1 MNKKKE
7 SNYGHFYTKFIK
19 LLNLLVKRNKN
30 QQTMID
36 KINSLINIFDV
47 GDLKFFF
54 LVVKKN
60 IKNLMTLSLIFSLL
74 VFLISSNQEKKFLS
88 KATIVIEPDD
98 NKIVNIEEVYSIE
111 ALSNRINNQIAILK
125 SDEVLEYIVK
135 DKKSSMKFKNLYSE
149 NKQNLFR
156 RIFSKK
162 INIDE
167 DFLKSILTANFSVR
181 NIPRSDVL
189 ELSFIS
195 TNPKISQLALMSIID
210 SYQRYEIDSKI
221 QITNYANKKITERLK
236 ELVAQMDIAQKKLS
250 NYKKDNNLVDTGNV
264 KELKIKEIQSISS
277 RIVDAK
283 KNYQEQQNDLL
294 SIKVA
299 DGDMDALLAIKDLR
313 SREEISNIKASLNAN
328 ESNIQS
334 LSLIYTDKH
343 PKIIQANDL
352 NDNLKEQLK
361 DILDENIQQKA
372 FELSNLDNFIKLS
385 DEELQKAT
393 DELRIIEEKEAG
405 MLKFSREVESSRK
418 LYESFLQRVKET
430 NEAQNLQ
437 VSRLK
442 VIETPILPSSHFSPQ
457 PTKNFLLAFLIS
469 FFGIYGLLYFR
480 EMNSSVIKSP
490 EAIESLN
497 IPQVGILPR
506 VENLKRGYHILQMF
520 VEDGGSSFAE
530 AIRSSRATIES
541 KFTKNKS
548 YMVTSS
554 NPSEG
559 KTTFAFNLALSL
571 EKANKVL
578 FIEADIR
585 RPSVLNGF
593 YQFDREIL
601 GLGEIITGSAQLNEA
616 IFKVPG
622 TELDI
627 ITSGEKRFDMSDIV
641 NKEQIKK
648 FLDVLKMEYDFV
660 IVDSPPVQPVS
671 DTLILTQASDYNL
684 FVIRSDET
692 RTASFMSS
700 IKKIQNV
707 GAKINGIV
715 INDLDTSKDSYYSYY
730 YSYSPDY
737 YTKS

>member
-1 MNKKKE
+1 
-7 SNYGHFYTKFIK
+7 
-19 LLNLLVKRNKN
+19 
-30 QQTMID
+30 MIERL
-36 KINSLINIFDV
+36 NSLLNIFDV
-47 GDLKFFF
+47 GDLKFFL
-54 LVVKKN
+54 LVAKKN
-60 IKNLMTLSLIFSLL
+60 LKNLLTLSIIISLL
-74 VFLISSNQEKKFLS
+74 VLLISLNQEKKYLS

-98 NKIVNIEEVYSIE
+98 NKIVNIEEVYSLE
-111 ALSNRINNQIAILK
+111 AQSNRINNQMAILK
-125 SDEVLEYIVK
+125 SDEVQEYIVK
-135 DKKSSMKFKNLYSE
+135 DKKNSMKFKNLYSE
-149 NKQNLFR
+149 TKQNFFQ
-156 RIFSKK
+156 RIFTKK
-162 INIDE
+162 KSIDD
-167 DFLKSILTANFSVR
+167 DFLKLVLTENFIVK

-189 ELSFIS
+189 ELSFVS
-195 TNPKISQLALMSIID
+195 TNPKISQLALVSIID

-221 QITNYANKKITERLK
+221 KITNYANQKITERLK

-250 NYKKDNNLVDTGNV
+250 SYKKENNLVDTGNV
-264 KELKIKEIQSISS
+264 KELKIKEIQSIST

-283 KNYQEQQNDLL
+283 KTYQEQQNDLL

-299 DGDMDALLAIKDLR
+299 DGDVDALLAIKDLR
-313 SREEISNIKASLNAN
+313 SREEISNIKASLTAN

-334 LSLIYTDKH
+334 LSLIYTDQH

-352 NDNLKEQLK
+352 NENLKVQLK

-385 DEELQKAT
+385 EEELQKAT

-405 MLKFSREVESSRK
+405 MLKFSREVDSSRK

-442 VIETPILPSSHFSPQ
+442 VIETPNLPLNPFSPQ
-457 PTKNFLLAFLIS
+457 PTKNFILAFIIS
-469 FFGIYGLLYFR
+469 FFGVYGLLYFR

-490 EAIESLN
+490 EAIDSLN
-497 IPQVGILPR
+497 IPQIGILPR
-506 VENLKRGYHILQMF
+506 VDKLKRGYHILQMF
-520 VEDGGSSFAE
+520 IEDGSSSFSE
-530 AIRSSRATIES
+530 AIRSARATIES
-541 KFTKNKS
+541 KFLKNKS

-559 KTTFAFNLALSL
+559 KTTFSFNLSLSL

-601 GLGEIITGSAQLNEA
+601 GLGEIITGKAQLKEV

-641 NKEQIKK
+641 NREQIKK
-648 FLDVLKMEYDFV
+648 FLDLLKMEYDYV

-671 DTLILTQASDYNL
+671 DTLILSQSSDYNL
-684 FVIRSDET
+684 FVVRSEGT

-730 YSYSPDY
+730 YSYNPEY

>member
-1 MNKKKE
+1 
-7 SNYGHFYTKFIK
+7 
-19 LLNLLVKRNKN
+19 
-30 QQTMID
+30 MID
-36 KINSLINIFDV
+36 RLNSILNVFDV

-54 LVVKKN
+54 LVAKKN
-60 IKNLMTLSLIFSLL
+60 LRNLITLSLILSLL
-74 VFLISSNQEKKFLS
+74 VFIISLNQEKKYLS

-98 NKIVNIEEVYSIE
+98 NKIVNIEEVYSVE
-111 ALSNRINNQIAILK
+111 AQSNRINNQMAILK
-125 SDEVLEYIVK
+125 SDEVQEYIVK
-135 DKKSSMKFKNLYSE
+135 DKKNSMKFKSLYSDT
-149 NKQNLFR
+149 KQNFFQ
-156 RIFSKK
+156 RIFTKPK
-162 INIDE
+162 NIDQG
-167 DFLKSILTANFSVR
+167 FLKSILTNNFNVK

-189 ELSFIS
+189 ELSFVS
-195 TNPKISQLALMSIID
+195 NNPKISQLALVSIID

-221 QITNYANKKITERLK
+221 QITNYANQKITERLK
-236 ELVAQMDIAQKKLS
+236 ELVTQMDVAQKKLS
-250 NYKKDNNLVDTGNV
+250 DYKKEQNLVDTGNV
-264 KELKIKEIQSISS
+264 KELKIKEIQSISE
-277 RIVDAK
+277 RILEAK

-299 DGDMDALLAIKDLR
+299 DGDIDALLAIKDLR
-313 SREEISNIKASLNAN
+313 SRDEISNIKASLTAN

-343 PKIIQANDL
+343 PKITQAKDL
-352 NDNLKEQLK
+352 NDNLITQLK

-385 DEELQKAT
+385 EDDLQKAT

-437 VSRLK
+437 ISKLK
-442 VIETPILPSSHFSPQ
+442 VIETPNLPSVPFSPK
-457 PTKNFLLAFLIS
+457 PNRNFVLAFLIS
-469 FFGIYGLLYFR
+469 FLSVYGLLYYR

-490 EAIESLN
+490 EAIDSLN

-506 VENLKRGYHILQMF
+506 VEKLKRGFHILQMF
-520 VEDGGSSFAE
+520 VEDGASSFSE

-541 KFTKNKS
+541 KFEKNKS

-559 KTTFAFNLALSL
+559 KTTYAFNLALSL
-571 EKANKVL
+571 EKSNKVL

-593 YQFDREIL
+593 YQFDKEIL
-601 GLGEIITGSAQLNEA
+601 GLGEIISGSAQLNEA

-641 NKEQIKK
+641 TKDQIKK
-648 FLDVLKMEYDFV
+648 FLDVLKMEYDYV

-684 FVIRSDET
+684 FVIRSEET
-692 RTASFMSS
+692 RTVSFMSS

-730 YSYSPDY
+730 YSYSPNY
-737 YTKS
+737 YYHKN

>member
-1 MNKKKE
+1 MLE
-7 SNYGHFYTKFIK
+7 R
-19 LLNLLVKRNKN
+19 L
-30 QQTMID
+30 
-36 KINSLINIFDV
+36 NSLFNVFDV
-47 GDLKFFF
+47 GDLKFFL

-60 IKNLMTLSLIFSLL
+60 LKNLLTLSIIFSLL
-74 VFLISSNQEKKFLS
+74 ILLISLNLEKKYLS
-88 KATIVIEPDD
+88 KATIVIEPEE

-111 ALSNRINNQIAILK
+111 AQSNRINNQMAILK
-125 SDEVLEYIVK
+125 SDEVQEYIVK
-135 DKKSSMKFKNLYSE
+135 DKKSSMKFKNLYTE
-149 NKQNLFR
+149 TKQNFFQ
-156 RIFSKK
+156 RIFTRKK
-162 INIDE
+162 IIDE
-167 DFLKSILTANFSVR
+167 DLLKIVLTENFKVK
-181 NIPRSDVL
+181 NLPRSDVL
-189 ELSFIS
+189 ELSFVS
-195 TNPKISQLALMSIID
+195 TNPKLSQLALVSIID

-221 QITNYANKKITERLK
+221 KITNYANQKITERLK
-236 ELVAQMDIAQKKLS
+236 ELVAQMDIAQKQLS
-250 NYKKDNNLVDTGNV
+250 NYKKENNLVDTGNV
-264 KELKIKEIQSISS
+264 KELKIKEIQSIST

-299 DGDMDALLAIKDLR
+299 DGDVDALLAIKDLR
-313 SREEISNIKASLNAN
+313 SRDEISNIKASLTAN

-334 LSLIYTDKH
+334 LSLIYTDQH

-352 NDNLKEQLK
+352 NDNLKLQLK

-393 DELRIIEEKEAG
+393 DELRVIEEKEAG

-442 VIETPILPSSHFSPQ
+442 VIETPNLPEDPFSPQ
-457 PTKNFLLAFLIS
+457 PTKNFLIAFIIS
-469 FFGIYGLLYFR
+469 FFGVYGLLYFR
-480 EMNSSVIKSP
+480 EMNSSVVKSP
-490 EAIESLN
+490 EAIDSLN

-506 VENLKRGYHILQMF
+506 VEKLKKGYHILQMF
-520 VEDGGSSFAE
+520 VEDGASNFAE
-530 AIRSSRATIES
+530 AVRSSRTTIES
-541 KFTKNKS
+541 KFSKNKS

-571 EKANKVL
+571 EKTNKVL

-601 GLGEIITGSAQLNEA
+601 GLGEIITGNALLNDV

-627 ITSGEKRFDMSDIV
+627 ITSGGKRFDMSDIV

-648 FLDVLKMEYDFV
+648 FLDVLKIEYDYV

-671 DTLILTQASDYNL
+671 DTLILAQASDYNL
-684 FVIRSDET
+684 FVIRSEET
-692 RTASFMSS
+692 RTSTFMSS

-707 GAKINGIV
+707 GSKINGIV

-730 YSYSPDY
+730 YSYSPEY

>member
-1 MNKKKE
+1 
-7 SNYGHFYTKFIK
+7 
-19 LLNLLVKRNKN
+19 
-30 QQTMID
+30 MIIER
-36 KINSLINIFDV
+36 INSLLNIFDV

-54 LVVKKN
+54 LVAKKN
-60 IKNLMTLSLIFSLL
+60 LKNLITLSIVFSLL

-98 NKIVNIEEVYSIE
+98 NKIVNIEEVYSLE
-111 ALSNRINNQIAILK
+111 AQSNRINNQMAILK
-125 SDEVLEYIVK
+125 SDEVQEYIVN
-135 DKKSSMKFKNLYSE
+135 DKKNSMKFKNLYSE
-149 NKQNLFR
+149 NKKNFFQ
-156 RIFSKK
+156 RIFTKK
-162 INIDE
+162 QNIDE
-167 DFLKSILTANFSVR
+167 GFLKSILTKNFTVK

-189 ELSFIS
+189 ELSFVS
-195 TNPKISQLALMSIID
+195 TNPKISQLALISIID

-221 QITNYANKKITERLK
+221 KITNYANQKISERLK
-236 ELVAQMDIAQKKLS
+236 ELVEQMDIAQKKLS
-250 NYKKDNNLVDTGNV
+250 KYKRDNNLVDTGNV
-264 KELKIKEIQSISS
+264 KELKINEIQSISS

-299 DGDMDALLAIKDLR
+299 DGDVDALLAIKDLR
-313 SREEISNIKASLNAN
+313 SRDEISNLKASLTAN

-352 NDNLKEQLK
+352 NENLKVQLK

-385 DEELQKAT
+385 NEELQKAT

-405 MLKFSREVESSRK
+405 MLKFSREVESSKK

-437 VSRLK
+437 VSKLK
-442 VIETPILPSSHFSPQ
+442 VIETPNLPASPFSPQ
-457 PTKNFLLAFLIS
+457 PTKNFILAFLIS
-469 FFGIYGLLYFR
+469 FCGVYGLLYFR

-490 EAIESLN
+490 EAIDSLN
-497 IPQVGILPR
+497 IPQIGVLPR
-506 VENLKRGYHILQMF
+506 VEKLKRGYHILQMF
-520 VEDGGSSFAE
+520 VEDGASSFAE
-530 AIRSSRATIES
+530 SIRSSRAIIES
-541 KFTKNKS
+541 KFSKNRS

-571 EKANKVL
+571 EKTNKVL

-601 GLGEIITGSAQLNEA
+601 GLGEIISGTAQLNEA

-622 TELDI
+622 TDLDI

-648 FLDVLKMEYDFV
+648 FLDILKIEYDYV

-684 FVIRSDET
+684 FVIRSEET

-730 YSYSPDY
+730 YSYSPEY

>member
-1 MNKKKE
+1 
-7 SNYGHFYTKFIK
+7 
-19 LLNLLVKRNKN
+19 
-30 QQTMID
+30 MID
-36 KINSLINIFDV
+36 RINSLINIFDV

-54 LVVKKN
+54 LVAKKN
-60 IKNLMTLSLIFSLL
+60 LKNLITLSLIFSLL

-111 ALSNRINNQIAILK
+111 AQSNRINNQMAILK
-125 SDEVLEYIVK
+125 SDEVQEYIVK
-135 DKKSSMKFKNLYSE
+135 DKKNSMKFKNLYSE
-149 NKQNLFR
+149 NKQNFFQ
-156 RIFSKK
+156 RILTKK
-162 INIDE
+162 KNIDE
-167 DFLKSILTANFSVR
+167 DFLKSILTENFSVR

-189 ELSFIS
+189 ELSFVS
-195 TNPKISQLALMSIID
+195 TNPKISQLALISIID

-221 QITNYANKKITERLK
+221 QITNYANQKITERLK
-236 ELVAQMDIAQKKLS
+236 ELVAQMDVAQKKLS
-250 NYKKDNNLVDTGNV
+250 DYKRENNLVDTGNV

-299 DGDMDALLAIKDLR
+299 DGDVDALLAIKDLR

-343 PKIIQANDL
+343 PKIIQAHDL
-352 NDNLKEQLK
+352 NENLQSQLK

-385 DEELQKAT
+385 EEELQKAT

-437 VSRLK
+437 VSKLK
-442 VIETPILPSSHFSPQ
+442 VIETPNLPLSHFSPQ
-457 PTKNFLLAFLIS
+457 PAKNFILAFLIS
-469 FFGIYGLLYFR
+469 FFAVYGLLYFR

-490 EAIESLN
+490 EAIDSLN
-497 IPQVGILPR
+497 IPQIGILPR
-506 VENLKRGYHILQMF
+506 VDKLKRGFHILQMF
-520 VEDGGSSFAE
+520 VEDGASSFAE

-541 KFTKNKS
+541 KFSKNRS

-601 GLGEIITGSAQLNEA
+601 GLGEIITGTAQLNEA

-622 TELDI
+622 TNLDI

-648 FLDVLKMEYDFV
+648 FLDVLKMEYDYV

-684 FVIRSDET
+684 FVIRSEET

-707 GAKINGIV
+707 GAKINGII

-730 YSYSPDY
+730 YSYSPEY
-737 YTKS
+737 YTKN

>member
-1 MNKKKE
+1 
-7 SNYGHFYTKFIK
+7 
-19 LLNLLVKRNKN
+19 
-30 QQTMID
+30 MID
-36 KINSLINIFDV
+36 RINSLLNIFDV
-47 GDLKFFF
+47 GDLRFF
-54 LVVKKN
+54 LLVAKKN
-60 IKNLMTLSLIFSLL
+60 LRNLFILSLIISLL
-74 VFLISSNQEKKFLS
+74 VLIISLNQEKLFLS
-88 KATIVIEPDD
+88 KATIVIEADE
-98 NKIVNIEEVYSIE
+98 NKIVNIEEVYSME
-111 ALSNRINNQIAILK
+111 AKSNRINNQMAILK
-125 SDEVLEYIVK
+125 SDEVQEYIVK
-135 DKKSSMKFKNLYSE
+135 DKKNKMKFQNLYSE
-149 NKQNLFR
+149 TNQSFFQ
-156 RIFSKK
+156 RIFTKK
-162 INIDE
+162 KEINNN
-167 DFLKSILTANFSVR
+167 FLKSILTNNFAVK
-181 NIPRSDVL
+181 NLPRSDVL

-195 TNPKISQLALMSIID
+195 TNPKISQLALVSIID

-221 QITNYANKKITERLK
+221 KITNYANQKITERLK

-250 NYKKDNNLVDTGNV
+250 EYKRENNLVDTGNV

-277 RIVDAK
+277 RIVEAK

-299 DGDMDALLAIKDLR
+299 DGDIDALLAIKDLR
-313 SREEISNIKASLNAN
+313 SREEISNIKSSLNAN

-343 PKIIQANDL
+343 PKIVQAIDL
-352 NDNLKEQLK
+352 NENLKVQLK

-385 DEELQKAT
+385 EDELQKAT
-393 DELRIIEEKEAG
+393 DELRIVEEKEAG

-442 VIETPILPSSHFSPQ
+442 VIETPSLPSAPFSPQ
-457 PTKNFLLAFLIS
+457 PKKNFLVSFLIS
-469 FFGIYGLLYFR
+469 FLAVYSLLYYR

-490 EAIESLN
+490 EAIDSLN
-497 IPQVGILPR
+497 IPQIGILPR
-506 VENLKRGYHILQMF
+506 VEKLKRGFHILQMF
-520 VEDGGSSFAE
+520 VEDGASSFSE
-530 AIRSSRATIES
+530 SIRSSRAIIES
-541 KFTKNKS
+541 KFEKNKS
-548 YMVTSS
+548 FMVTSS

-559 KTTFAFNLALSL
+559 KTTYAFNLALSL
-571 EKANKVL
+571 EKTSKVL

-593 YQFDREIL
+593 YQFDKEIL
-601 GLGEIITGSAQLNEA
+601 GLGEIISGSAQLKDA

-648 FLDVLKMEYDFV
+648 FLDVLKIEYDYV

-671 DTLILTQASDYNL
+671 DTLILTQASDHNL
-684 FVIRSDET
+684 FVIRSEET
-692 RTASFMSS
+692 RTVSFMSS

-707 GAKINGIV
+707 GAKIDGII

-730 YSYSPDY
+730 YSYSPEY